1 MKKVVAYSF
10 ILLSSFILWRCAS
23 QTTPT
28 GGPKDVAPPVLKK
41 SVPVNKQT
49 NFKGKVVELT
59 FDELLKLNNPKE
71 EIIITP
77 APGKDVLFS
86 VKQTKVFI
94 EPKDGW
100 ADTTTYSI
108 SFREGIQDLNESNP
122 VENLHLAFST
132 GPTIDSLQINGKIN
146 QSLTEK
152 IPEKITIALYQQDTF
167 DIFQHSPSFF
177 TKTKEDGSFK
187 IENLKKGNYYIYAF
201 DDKNKNLKVESKN
214 EKFGFLPVPIPAVA
228 LPLKKGADT
237 LKLMLYL
244 IDSRPPKVSS
254 IRNTGTISQI
264 RLNKEITSY
273 TITNPKHAKIVHS
286 FSGNQSEIL
295 IYHQLELNDSI
306 PLSFSGI
313 DSLALKVDTTFYI
326 KRIESKLPKEKFT
339 IKILSSSINPES
351 LAVLVKAEFSK
362 PIQSLNYDSIYF
374 SPDPIPE
381 KTLKPKPGE
390 KTKNKDKKDEVK
402 KNVKEP
408 KDTLSVKPDT
418 TTIKKDSI
426 PKKLLKIPVQRE
438 DISIDSVHKILT
450 ISKTIDKKVFTEKP
464 TLINLAL
471 EQLFAL
477 SVENDS
483 SKRETK
489 TINIASAETTG
500 ILHIEI
506 STKYK
511 NYEVHLLS
519 SSGDLI
525 QKVRNVKKY
534 TFKYLLPQEYKLMFY
549 ADLNNNEKWDAQNVV
564 EQTMQEPTFFYKT
577 PEGKFTF
584 PIRSAW
590 ELGPLLL
597 KF

>member
-1 MKKVVAYSF
+1 MKKVVAYF
-10 ILLSSFILWRCAS
+10 LILLSSFILWRCAS

-41 SVPVNKQT
+41 SIPANKQT
-49 NFKGKVVELT
+49 NFKGKVIELT

-77 APGKDVLFS
+77 APGKEVQFTA
-86 VKQTKVFI
+86 KQNKIFI

-122 VENLHLAFST
+122 VADLHLAFAT
-132 GPTIDSLQINGKIN
+132 GATIDSLQISGKITE
-146 QSLTEK
+146 SLTEK
-152 IPEKITIALYQQDTF
+152 IPEKITIALYQEDTF
-167 DIFQHSPSFF
+167 DIFQHTPVFF

-187 IENLKKGNYYIYAF
+187 LENLKKGNYYIYAF

-214 EKFGFLPVPIPAVA
+214 EKFGFLPAPIPSLA

-254 IRNTGTISQI
+254 IRNTGTISQV

-273 TITNPKHAKIVHS
+273 TITNPSRAKIVHS

-306 PLSFSGI
+306 PLSFTAI
-313 DSLALKVDTTFYI
+313 DSLALKVDTTFFI
-326 KRIESKLPKEKFT
+326 KRIASKLPKEKFT
-339 IKILSSSINPES
+339 MKILSSTINPES
-351 LAVLVKAEFSK
+351 LAVLVRAEFSK
-362 PIQSLNYDSIYF
+362 PIQSINYDSIFF

-381 KTLKPKPGE
+381 KAPKPKPGE
-390 KTKNKDKKDEVK
+390 KNKNKDKREDLK
-402 KNVKEP
+402 KNLNEP
-408 KDTLSVKPDT
+408 TDTLALKTDT
-418 TTIKKDSI
+418 TKLKKDSI
-426 PKKLLKIPVQRE
+426 QKKLLKIPVRPE

-477 SVENDS
+477 SIENDS

-489 TINIASAETTG
+489 TINIQDAETTG
-500 ILHIEI
+500 ILHVEI

-511 NYEVHLLS
+511 NYEVQLLTT
-519 SSGDLI
+519 SGDLI
-525 QKVRNVKKY
+525 QKVRNVKKH

-549 ADLNNNEKWDAQNVV
+549 ADLNNNGKWDPQNVV
-564 EQTMQEPTFFYKT
+564 EQTIQEPTFFYQT